1 MVVSSDT
8 SKWYVVH
15 CHSGFEKKVVESIKD
30 ELKNGTLVPLPLDNN
45 AALRKAL
52 LYLSFEDGDTLGPA
66 ARAFIGELRYQTMN
80 LPSSD
85 FMLDS
90 CTE

>member
-1 MVVSSDT
+1 MNEYFS
-8 SKWYVVH
+8 
-15 CHSGFEKKVVESIKD
+15 
-30 ELKNGTLVPLPLDNN
+30 VPV

-80 LPSSD
+80 LPTSDLIIDSSTD
-85 FMLDS
+85 
-90 CTE
+90 

>member
-1 MVVSSDT
+1 
-8 SKWYVVH
+8 
-15 CHSGFEKKVVESIKD
+15 
-30 ELKNGTLVPLPLDNN
+30 
-45 AALRKAL
+45 LRKAL